1 METFAETSASKL
13 DENEEDIG
21 PSARKNPKELEL
33 QDQLLTNLIA

>member
-1 METFAETSASKL
+1 MEAFAETSARKL

-33 QDQLLTNLIA
+33 QDQLLTNLVA